1 MEINKILNN
10 LEKIN
15 IIDLLNN
22 SEVIYKNKDDI
33 LYILEY
39 ANIIFLEHAK
49 SNKKYINCIKI
60 VEDTKKKLNYNANY
74 DMSIDNF
81 LLRIWE
87 EVNK

>member
-1 MEINKILNN
+1 MLNN

-22 SEVIYKNKDDI
+22 SDVIYKNKEDI

-39 ANIIFLEHAK
+39 ANIIFFEHAK
-49 SNKKYINCIKI
+49 NNKKYINCIQI
-60 VEDTKKKLNYNANY
+60 VENTKKRLNNNANY

-81 LLRIWE
+81 LLKIWE

>member
-1 MEINKILNN
+1 MNSLLNN

-22 SEVIYKNKDDI
+22 SDVIYKNKEDI

-39 ANIIFLEHAK
+39 ANIIFFEHAK
-49 SNKKYINCIKI
+49 NNKKYINCIQI
-60 VEDTKKKLNYNANY
+60 VENTKKRLNNNANY

-81 LLRIWE
+81 LLKIWE

>member
-1 MEINKILNN
+1 MLNN

-22 SEVIYKNKDDI
+22 SDVIYKNKEDI

-39 ANIIFLEHAK
+39 ANIIFFEHEK
-49 SNKKYINCIKI
+49 NNKKYINCIQI
-60 VEDTKKKLNYNANY
+60 VENTKKRLNNNANY

-81 LLRIWE
+81 LLKIWE